1 MYYKGEFVVLHL
13 GCYFYNNISR
23 ITLLAYFL

>member
-13 GCYFYNNISR
+13 GCYFYDNVST
-23 ITLLAYFL
+23 ITSLAYFL